1 MERLTKEDVLR
12 LVEEDD
18 VEFIRL
24 QFTDMFGTMKNIA
37 ITSRELPKALNNEC
51 IIDGSYIDGCGR
63 GGSDRY
69 VSPSGSEYVCHIPWR
84 PQQGKV
90 ARLLCDILS
99 AGSEDHIPSVH
110 GMCWIGYQK
119 KQRILDIRFWLIRNV
134 NSFCSIWMM
143 KGCRRQSPMKKQAIW
158 I

>member
-51 IIDGSYIDGCGR
+51 IIDGSFIDGMEGEEVT
-63 GGSDRY
+63 DMY
-69 VSPSGSEYVCHIPWR
+69 LHPDLEYVCHSS
-84 PQQGKV
+84 V
-90 ARLLCDILS
+90 ETA
-99 AGSEDHIPSVH
+99 AGEGSKTS
-110 GMCWIGYQK
+110 M
-119 KQRILDIRFWLIRNV
+119 
-134 NSFCSIWMM
+134 
-143 KGCRRQSPMKKQAIW
+143 
-158 I
+158 